1 MRFAAVLAALLALA
15 ASPARADLQ
24 AGLAAL
30 EAKDYAK
37 AAAELKPLAEAE
49 NAEAQYWMGRI
60 YDGGLGVPEDPRQ
73 ALVWFGLAA
82 QAGHSDAQR
91 IVGVYHEE
99 GRGGADKDFHKA
111 FQWYEKSAEQ
121 GNDRAMRNLARLY
134 SDGRGVKAD
143 PKKAYELLSGAA
155 ARGNKDAL
163 RNLGYMYYFGVG
175 VRRDAKRAA
184 ELFEEAG
191 DDAAD
196 FDLGRLYYR
205 GEGVEKDL
213 AKAAALFHQAASEG
227 HPKAQLFLGRM
238 YALGEGVEPDN
249 RKAYY
254 WLALASTQE
263 EEAAAELLRDVRRRL
278 NAADLKQVDAE
289 VKAFQTR

>member
-1 MRFAAVLAALLALA
+1 MRFALILAAALA
-15 ASPARADLQ
+15 VASPAWADLR
-24 AGLAAL
+24 AGVAAL
-30 EAKDYAK
+30 ESEDYAK
-37 AAAELKPLAEAE
+37 AIAELKPLAEAD

-60 YDGGLGVPEDPRQ
+60 YDGGLGVPADPKQ

-82 QAGHSDAQR
+82 QAGHADAQR
-91 IVGVYHEE
+91 IVGAYHEE
-99 GRGGADKDFHKA
+99 GKGGAEKDYAKA
-111 FQWYEKSAEQ
+111 FQWYEKSAGQ

-143 PKKAYELLSGAA
+143 PKKAYELLSASAA
-155 ARGNKDAL
+155 HGNKDAL

-175 VRRDAKRAA
+175 VRRDPARAA
-184 ELFEEAG
+184 ELFRQAG

-213 AKAAALFHQAASEG
+213 AKAAVLFEQAARDG

-238 YALGEGVEPDN
+238 YALGEGVETDN

-254 WLALASTQE
+254 WLTLASAQE

-278 NAADLKQVDAE
+278 NSADIKQVDAE

>member
-1 MRFAAVLAALLALA
+1 MRFALILAAVVAF
-15 ASPARADLQ
+15 ASPAHADLQ
-24 AGLAAL
+24 AGVAAL

-37 AAAELKPLAEAE
+37 AIAELKPLAEADD
-49 NAEAQYWMGRI
+49 AEAQYWMGRI
-60 YDGGLGVPEDPRQ
+60 YDEGLGVPADPKQ
-73 ALVWFGLAA
+73 AFVWFGLAA
-82 QAGHSDAQR
+82 QAGHADAQR

-99 GRGGADKDFHKA
+99 GKGGADKDYLKA
-111 FQWYEKSAEQ
+111 SQWYEKSAEQ

-134 SDGRGVKAD
+134 SDGRGVRAD
-143 PKKAYELLSGAA
+143 PKKAYELLSAA
-155 ARGNKDAL
+155 AAHGNKDAL

-175 VRRDAKRAA
+175 VRRDPARAA
-184 ELFEEAG
+184 ELFKQAG
-191 DDAAD
+191 DEAAD

-213 AKAAALFHQAASEG
+213 TKAATLFEKAANDG
-227 HPKAQLFLGRM
+227 HSKAQLFLGRM
-238 YALGEGVEPDN
+238 YALGEGVAPDD

-254 WLALASTQE
+254 WLTLASTQE

-278 NAADLKQVDAE
+278 KASDIGEVDAE